1 MQPLWATLRLAD
13 RARYMARAAQAV
25 IDEFDEL
32 TDLIV
37 AEQGRPRAE
46 VEVMEL
52 LAAVET
58 LQWLAEHGPG
68 ILAGERIPFSRTQH
82 PVKRGRWSYEPLGV
96 VGVLG
101 PAPEPFA
108 TPLGDAAVALMAGN
122 GVVLKPS
129 PHVPLCGERIAR
141 VFARA
146 GLPEGLLQVVHGHT
160 DAGAALVAAPV
171 AQVRFTGSARAGREV
186 GEACARG
193 LKRSVLDAGRQG
205 RDARAGRRERPAR
218 GPRRDVGGVRQRR
231 AVRRIGRARAVR
243 ARGPRSLPGRRGRSG
258 ASACPSATRPM
269 RRRRSARSSPASAP
283 SACAHWSTRRSPPAR
298 PCTAAARSRA
308 PHYAPAVLSGV
319 TPAMR
324 LAREEV
330 PGPVLV
336 VEAVGSEEAAI
347 ARANEATL
355 GLGASVWTADRYKG
369 ARIARELRVGMVWMN
384 DHLVARSAP
393 QIPWGGVG
401 GAGIGR
407 ARGAIALR
415 TCAEPRVV
423 TWDPPI
429 GRPVWWFPY
438 DGTLV
443 GAARA
448 VAGLRSA
455 RDRDRERAWR
465 RDGFA
470 LLRVTG
476 RWLRAMRRSG

>member
-1 MQPLWATLRLAD
+1 VPEVHERFLAGV
-13 RARYMARAAQAV
+13 AQAARALSVGDPADPATS
-25 IDEFDEL
+25 I
-32 TDLIV
+32 
-37 AEQGRPRAE
+37 
-46 VEVMEL
+46 
-52 LAAVET
+52 
-58 LQWLAEHGPG
+58 GP
-68 ILAGERIPFSRTQH
+68 LVSR
-82 PVKRGRWSYEPLGV
+82 E
-96 VGVLG
+96 
-101 PAPEPFA
+101 
-108 TPLGDAAVALMAGN
+108 
-122 GVVLKPS
+122 
-129 PHVPLCGERIAR
+129 
-141 VFARA
+141 
-146 GLPEGLLQVVHGHT
+146 
-160 DAGAALVAAPV
+160 
-171 AQVRFTGSARAGREV
+171 
-186 GEACARG
+186 
-193 LKRSVLDAGRQG
+193 
-205 RDARAGRRERPAR
+205 
-218 GPRRDVGGVRQRR
+218 R
-231 AVRRIGRARAVR
+231 AVRVR
-243 ARGPRSLPGRRGRSG
+243 ALVDEAVDGGATLHSGGPVGDG
-258 ASACPSATRPM
+258 
-269 RRRRSARSSPASAP
+269 
-283 SACAHWSTRRSPPAR
+283 HF
-298 PCTAAARSRA
+298 
-308 PHYAPAVLSGV
+308 APAVLSGV
-319 TPAMR
+319 TAAMR

-336 VEAVGSEEAAI
+336 VEPVATEEEAI

-438 DGTLV
+438 DAALV

-476 RWLRAMRRSG
+476 RWLRAMRRGR